1 MSDAKFD
8 QLKGKYQS
16 VMNLMQQKGVRLD
29 NVNMAGD
36 KLYIKGEAPSDAIKN
51 DIWNQVKLVDSSF
64 SDLTLDLSA
73 PAAAAAAAA
82 GAAPGGGAGSAGGG
96 KSYTVQAGDSLG
108 KISQQFYGKASEYMK
123 IFNANKNILSDPDK
137 IKPGMNLVIPD

>member
-8 QLKGKYQS
+8 QLKAKYQS

-36 KLYIKGEAPSDAIKN
+36 KLYVKGEAPSEAIKN
-51 DIWNQVKLVDSSF
+51 DIWNQVKLVVPSF
-64 SDLTLDLSA
+64 SDLTLDISA
-73 PAAAAAAAA
+73 PQATAAAA
-82 GAAPGGGAGSAGGG
+82 GAGGSDAGGATAAG
-96 KSYTVQAGDSLG
+96 KTYTVQAGDSLG
-108 KISQQFYGKASEYMK
+108 KISQHFYGKASEYMK
-123 IFNANKNILSDPDK
+123 IFDANKNILSDPDK

>member
-8 QLKGKYQS
+8 QLKAKYQS
-16 VMNLMQQKGVRLD
+16 VMNLMQQQGVRLD

-36 KLYIKGEAPSDAIKN
+36 KLYVKGEAPSDAIKN
-51 DIWNQVKLVDSSF
+51 EVWNQVKLVDPNF

-73 PAAAAAAAA
+73 PPPVQATAVAAAA
-82 GAAPGGGAGSAGGG
+82 GGGTAGG
-96 KSYTVQAGDSLG
+96 KSYTVQAGGRLS
-108 KISQQFYGKASEYMK
+108 KISQHFYGSANQYMK
-123 IFNANKNILSDPDK
+123 IFNANKNVLSDPDK

>member
-8 QLKGKYQS
+8 QLKAKYQS

-36 KLYIKGEAPSDAIKN
+36 KLYVKGEAPSDAIKN
-51 DIWNQVKLVDSSF
+51 DIWNQVKLVDASF

-73 PAAAAAAAA
+73 PAAVQATAVAAAA
-82 GAAPGGGAGSAGGG
+82 GGGTAGG
-96 KSYTVQAGDSLG
+96 KTYTVQAGDSLG
-108 KISQQFYGKASEYMK
+108 KISQHFYGKASEYMK
-123 IFNANKNILSDPDK
+123 IFDANKNILTDPDK

>member
-8 QLKGKYQS
+8 QLKAKYQS

-36 KLYIKGEAPSDAIKN
+36 KLYVKGEAPSDAIKN
-51 DIWNQVKLVDSSF
+51 DVWNQVKLVDPNF

-73 PAAAAAAAA
+73 PAPAQATAVAAAA
-82 GAAPGGGAGSAGGG
+82 GGSGSAG
-96 KSYTVQAGDSLG
+96 KSYTVQAGDSLS
-108 KISQQFYGKASEYMK
+108 KISQHFYGSANQYMK
-123 IFNANKNILSDPDK
+123 IFNANKNVLSDPDK

>member
-8 QLKGKYQS
+8 QLKAKYQS

-36 KLYIKGEAPSDAIKN
+36 KLYVKGEAPSDAIKN
-51 DIWNQVKLVDSSF
+51 DIWNQVKLVDPNF

-82 GAAPGGGAGSAGGG
+82 GAGGGSTAAGG
-96 KSYTVQAGDSLG
+96 KSYMVQAGDSLS
-108 KISQQFYGKASEYMK
+108 KIAQHYYGNASQYMK
-123 IFNANKNILSDPDK
+123 IFNANKNVLSDPDK
-137 IKPGMNLVIPD
+137 IKAGMTLVIPD

>member
-8 QLKGKYQS
+8 QLKAKYQS

-36 KLYIKGEAPSDAIKN
+36 KLYVKGEAPSEAIKN
-51 DIWNQVKLVDSSF
+51 DIWNQVKLVDASF
-64 SDLTLDLSA
+64 SDLTLDISA
-73 PAAAAAAAA
+73 PQATAAAA
-82 GAAPGGGAGSAGGG
+82 GAGGSDGAGGG
-96 KSYTVQAGDSLG
+96 PAAAKSYTVQAGDSLG
-108 KISQQFYGKASEYMK
+108 KISLHFYGKASEYMK
-123 IFNANKNILSDPDK
+123 IFDANKNILSDPDK

>member
-1 MSDAKFD
+1 MADAKFD
-8 QLKGKYQS
+8 QLKAKYQS
-16 VMNLMQQKGVRLD
+16 VMNLMQQKQVRLD

-36 KLYIKGEAPSDAIKN
+36 KLYIKGDAPSEAVKN

-73 PAAAAAAAA
+73 PQAAAAAAAA
-82 GAAPGGGAGSAGGG
+82 GPAGGSG
-96 KSYTVQAGDSLG
+96 KSYTVQAGDSLS
-108 KISQQFYGKASEYMK
+108 KISQHFYGSANQYMK
-123 IFNANKNILSDPDK
+123 IFEANKNVLSDPDK

>member
-8 QLKGKYQS
+8 QLKAKYQS

-36 KLYIKGEAPSDAIKN
+36 KLYVKGEAPSDAIKN
-51 DIWNQVKLVDSSF
+51 DIWNQVKLVDASF

-73 PAAAAAAAA
+73 PAAVQATAVAAAA
-82 GAAPGGGAGSAGGG
+82 GGGTAGG
-96 KSYTVQAGDSLG
+96 KTYTVQAGDSLG
-108 KISQQFYGKASEYMK
+108 C
-123 IFNANKNILSDPDK
+123 PDR
-137 IKPGMNLVIPD
+137 L

>member
-8 QLKGKYQS
+8 QLKAKYQS

-36 KLYIKGEAPSDAIKN
+36 KLYVKGEAPSDAIKN

-73 PAAAAAAAA
+73 PTAVQATAVAAAA
-82 GAAPGGGAGSAGGG
+82 GAGTASG
-96 KSYTVQAGDSLG
+96 KTYTVQAGDSLG
-108 KISQQFYGKASEYMK
+108 KISQHFYGKASEYMK
-123 IFNANKNILSDPDK
+123 IFDANKNILTDPDK

>member
-8 QLKGKYQS
+8 QLKAKYQS

-36 KLYIKGEAPSDAIKN
+36 KLYVKGEAPSDAIKN
-51 DIWNQVKLVDSSF
+51 DIWNQVKLVDPNF

-73 PAAAAAAAA
+73 PAAAQATAVAAVA
-82 GAAPGGGAGSAGGG
+82 GGGTASG

-108 KISQQFYGKASEYMK
+108 KISQHFYGKASEYMK
-123 IFNANKNILSDPDK
+123 IFEANKNILSDPDK

>member
-1 MSDAKFD
+1 MPDAKLD
-8 QLKGKYQS
+8 QLKAKYQS

-36 KLYIKGEAPSDAIKN
+36 KLYVKGEAPSDAIKN
-51 DIWNQVKLVDSSF
+51 DIWNQVKLVDPSF
-64 SDLTLDLSA
+64 SDLTLDISA

-82 GAAPGGGAGSAGGG
+82 AAPGGMSGGG
-96 KSYTVQAGDSLG
+96 KSYTVQAGDSLS
-108 KISQQFYGKASEYMK
+108 KIAQHYYGSASQYMK
-123 IFNANKNILSDPDK
+123 IFNANKNVLSDPDK

>member
-8 QLKGKYQS
+8 QLKAKYQS

-36 KLYIKGEAPSDAIKN
+36 KLYVKGEAPSDAIKN
-51 DIWNQVKLVDSSF
+51 DIWNQVKLVDPSF

-73 PAAAAAAAA
+73 PAAVQATAVAAAA
-82 GAAPGGGAGSAGGG
+82 GGGTASG

-108 KISQQFYGKASEYMK
+108 KISQHFYGKASEYMK
-123 IFNANKNILSDPDK
+123 IFEANKNILSDPDK

>member
-8 QLKGKYQS
+8 QLKAKYQS

-36 KLYIKGEAPSDAIKN
+36 KLYVKGEAPSDAIKN

-73 PAAAAAAAA
+73 PPPVQATAVAAAA
-82 GAAPGGGAGSAGGG
+82 GGGTAGG
-96 KSYTVQAGDSLG
+96 KTYTVQAGDSLG
-108 KISQQFYGKASEYMK
+108 KISQHFYGKASEYMK
-123 IFNANKNILSDPDK
+123 IFDANKNILSDPDK

>member
-8 QLKGKYQS
+8 QLKAKYQS

-36 KLYIKGEAPSDAIKN
+36 KLYVKGEAPSDAIKN
-51 DIWNQVKLVDSSF
+51 DIWNQVKLVDASF

-73 PAAAAAAAA
+73 PAAVQATAVAAAA
-82 GAAPGGGAGSAGGG
+82 GGGTAGG
-96 KSYTVQAGDSLG
+96 KTYTVQAGDSLG
-108 KISQQFYGKASEYMK
+108 KISQHFYGKASEYMK
-123 IFNANKNILSDPDK
+123 IFDANKNILSDPDK

>member
-8 QLKGKYQS
+8 QLKAKYQS

-36 KLYIKGEAPSDAIKN
+36 KLYIKGEAPSEAIKN
-51 DIWNQVKLVDSSF
+51 DIWNQVKLVDASF

-73 PAAAAAAAA
+73 PAAVQATAVAAAA
-82 GAAPGGGAGSAGGG
+82 GGGTAGG
-96 KSYTVQAGDSLG
+96 KTYTVQAGDSLG
-108 KISQQFYGKASEYMK
+108 KISQHFYGKASEYMK
-123 IFNANKNILSDPDK
+123 IFDANKNILSDPDK

>member
-8 QLKGKYQS
+8 QLKAKYQS

-36 KLYIKGEAPSDAIKN
+36 KLYVKGEAPSDAIKN
-51 DIWNQVKLVDSSF
+51 DIWNQVKLVDASF

-73 PAAAAAAAA
+73 PPAVQATAVAAAA
-82 GAAPGGGAGSAGGG
+82 GGGTAGG
-96 KSYTVQAGDSLG
+96 KTYTVQAGDSLG
-108 KISQQFYGKASEYMK
+108 KISQHFYGKASEYMK
-123 IFNANKNILSDPDK
+123 IFDANKNILTDPDK